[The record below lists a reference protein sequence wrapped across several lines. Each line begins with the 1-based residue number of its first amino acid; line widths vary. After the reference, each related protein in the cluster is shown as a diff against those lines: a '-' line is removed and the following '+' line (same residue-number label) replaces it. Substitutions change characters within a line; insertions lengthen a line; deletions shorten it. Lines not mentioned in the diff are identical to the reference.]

1 MSAPASSA
9 HVAQSLPRTK
19 GTSLHRQMFL
29 VLRERIVTGRYPPDS
44 LIPTEEDLCN
54 YFGVSRIT
62 VRRALNDLEAAGYL
76 RRKQGLGT
84 FVSSD
89 LPAAREAATLNFVE
103 ALHKS
108 AEETRV
114 EVLSVEKTVPPPT
127 IAQQMHLAPD
137 VEAVHAM
144 RLRRIG
150 EVPVMV
156 SDAWV
161 PEQFAKSITAASL
174 KKRAMYEILLSQ
186 GIEFGRVI
194 QEVTAFAADPTF
206 ARWLDTEVG
215 VPLLRLSRIV
225 YDGARTPVQHL
236 TLTVNPEHS
245 RIVVDMMADSMN
257 TLRTGQ
263 LVHDVPPHS
272 AAAKKR
278 APSRR

>member
-1 MSAPASSA
+1 
-9 HVAQSLPRTK
+9 
-19 GTSLHRQMFL
+19 MFL
-29 VLRERIVTGRYPPDS
+29 VLRERIVTGRYPADS
-44 LIPTEEDLCN
+44 LIPTEEDLCKH
-54 YFGVSRIT
+54 FGVSRIT
-62 VRRALNDLEAAGYL
+62 VRRALNDLEVAGYL

-127 IAQQMHLAPD
+127 IAEQMHLAPD
-137 VEAVHAM
+137 VRAVHAM

-150 EVPVMV
+150 DVPVMV

-161 PEQFAKSITAASL
+161 PEQFAKSITAATL
-174 KKRAMYEILLSQ
+174 KKHAMYEILLSQ

-215 VPLLRLSRIV
+215 APLLRLSRIV

-263 LVHDVPPHS
+263 LVHDVPRPS
-272 AAAKKR
+272 AVGKKR

>member
-1 MSAPASSA
+1 MTEP
-9 HVAQSLPRTK
+9 LLRTK

-29 VLRERIVTGRYPPDS
+29 VLRERIATGRYPADS
-44 LIPTEEDLCN
+44 LLPTEEDLCKH
-54 YFGVSRIT
+54 FGVSRIT
-62 VRRALNDLEAAGYL
+62 VRRALDDLEAAGYL
-76 RRKQGLGT
+76 RRRQGLGT

-89 LPAAREAATLNFVE
+89 LPAVREAATLNFVE

-114 EVLSVEKTVPPPT
+114 EVLSVEKGEPPSM
-127 IAQQMHLAPD
+127 IAQQLDLAAGD
-137 VEAVHAM
+137 KAVHAL

-150 EVPVMV
+150 DVPVMV

-161 PEQFAKSITAASL
+161 PERFAKSISAATL
-174 KKRAMYEILLSQ
+174 KKHAMYEILLNQ

-215 VPLLRLSRIV
+215 MPLLRLSRIV

-236 TLTVNPEHS
+236 TLTINPEHS

-257 TLRTGQ
+257 TLHTGQ
-263 LVHDVPPHS
+263 LVHDVPLP
-272 AAAKKR
+272 APAAKKR

>member
-1 MSAPASSA
+1 
-9 HVAQSLPRTK
+9 
-19 GTSLHRQMFL
+19 
-29 VLRERIVTGRYPPDS
+29 
-44 LIPTEEDLCN
+44 
-54 YFGVSRIT
+54 
-62 VRRALNDLEAAGYL
+62 
-76 RRKQGLGT
+76 
-84 FVSSD
+84 
-89 LPAAREAATLNFVE
+89 
-103 ALHKS
+103 
-108 AEETRV
+108 
-114 EVLSVEKTVPPPT
+114 VLSVEKVVPPPT

-150 EVPVMV
+150 DVPVMV

-161 PEQFAKSITAASL
+161 PEQFAKSITAATL
-174 KKRAMYEILLSQ
+174 KKQAMYEILLNQ

-263 LVHDVPPHS
+263 LVHDVRRPS

-278 APSRR
+278 APARR

>member
-9 HVAQSLPRTK
+9 PVTQPLPRTK

-62 VRRALNDLEAAGYL
+62 VRRALDDLEAAGYL

-137 VEAVHAM
+137 VQAVHAM

-150 EVPVMV
+150 DVPVMV

-161 PEQFAKSITAASL
+161 PEQFAKSITAARL
-174 KKRAMYEILLSQ
+174 KKQAMYEILLNQ

-263 LVHDVPPHS
+263 LVHDVPRPS

-278 APSRR
+278 APARR